1 MSITLGYDAMYALFD
16 AIKRA
21 GKAEGPA
28 IAEALAKTR
37 NLKLLDFTLNMDP
50 KTHDPL
56 NKPGAI
62 LKIVNGKET
71 LYTKVTPKN

>member
-1 MSITLGYDAMYALFD
+1 
-16 AIKRA
+16 
-21 GKAEGPA
+21 
-28 IAEALAKTR
+28 
-37 NLKLLDFTLNMDP
+37 MDP

-71 LYTKVTPKN
+71 LYTKVTPKNQGGTKPCRGIPALGISA